1 MRVRFLGAAKS
12 VTGSCTRLDRGNLSW
27 LVDCGLFQ
35 GPRALEDRNWD
46 LRGYRPEEISFVLL
60 THAHLDH
67 SGLLPRLVRDGFRGK
82 ILATR
87 ATCDLCDVMLRDS
100 GHIQEAEAE
109 WENRKG
115 KRAGKE
121 RVEPLYTVRDA
132 EEALRCF
139 HPVSYGETISPAEG
153 VKVRFQD
160 AGHIL
165 GSAIIE
171 LWVTEGGEER
181 KLVFSGDLGS
191 PGAPLVRDPAFI
203 EEGDFLWLEST
214 YGNRLHKSREE
225 TVRELLG
232 ILREAI
238 ASQGKVIIPAFAVER
253 TQDILYTL
261 AGFFREGLIPPLPVY
276 IDSPLAISATE
287 IFRRNADCFDDE
299 TRQLLRE
306 GNDPL
311 ALPGLVCTRT
321 VEESRAI
328 NEDTRPGIIISA
340 SGMCDA
346 GRIKHHLKH
355 HLWRETS
362 HVLFIGYQGE
372 GTLGRRII
380 DGAKVVKIL
389 GEEIAVRARIH
400 TLGGFSAHADRE
412 TLLGWLSHFRNPGLQ
427 IFVNHGEEGVAAD
440 LEKAIHERFPF
451 RTEVPGWKEKRLL
464 FGEPVVELPAPEP
477 EQRPER
483 KPISGKSLS
492 ILFREIERDYRRLR
506 GKLKRETSARSAG
519 VDPGLLEELDALR
532 QRMERLTKEL

>member
-1 MRVRFLGAAKS
+1 MRVQFLGAAKS

-82 ILATR
+82 ILSTR

-225 TVRELLG
+225 TVREFLG
-232 ILREAI
+232 ILRETI
-238 ASQGKVIIPAFAVER
+238 ANQGKVIIPAFAVER

-261 AGFFREGLIPPLPVY
+261 SGFFREGLIPPLPVY
-276 IDSPLAISATE
+276 LDSPLAISATE
-287 IFRRNADCFDDE
+287 IFRRNADCFDEE
-299 TRQLLRE
+299 TRHLLRE
-306 GNDPL
+306 GRDPL
-311 ALPGLVCTRT
+311 ALPGLVYTRT

-362 HVLFIGYQGE
+362 HIIFIGYQGE

-380 DGAKVVKIL
+380 DGAKVVKVL

-412 TLLGWLSHFRNPGLQ
+412 TLLAWLSHFKNPGLQ
-427 IFVNHGEEGVAAD
+427 IFVNHGEEGVATD

-451 RTEVPGWKEKRLL
+451 RTEVPGWKEKRIL
-464 FGEPVVELPAPEP
+464 FGEPGEALPPPEP
-477 EQRPER
+477 EERPER
-483 KPISGKSLS
+483 KAVPVKPFA

-506 GKLKRETSARSAG
+506 GKLRREAAARAPG

-532 QRMERLTKEL
+532 QRMERITKEL